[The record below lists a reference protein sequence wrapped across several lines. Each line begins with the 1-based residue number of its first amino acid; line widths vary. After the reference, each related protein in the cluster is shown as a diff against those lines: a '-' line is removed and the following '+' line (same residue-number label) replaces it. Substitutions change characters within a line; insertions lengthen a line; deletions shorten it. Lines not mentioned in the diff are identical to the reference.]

1 MIALVLLFLF
11 LAVFYGAIAAL
22 FGGVAALIL
31 FAPVLPVLF
40 TLKDFRVGLIA
51 LMLITPFQNTPFL
64 PSFTGF
70 NIVNYL
76 TAATLGSLL
85 LAHMMG
91 RVKLAPF
98 PRYVWWLYAIPVFL
112 AGINGLSHLKEV
124 AFIFDPITVAVYA
137 TPKKYLAEMVIKPS
151 LLLLVAWM
159 LGTAIL
165 NAKRPRLLLVPIV
178 LGPVFPALTVL
189 VYLPLMGYDLQF
201 LASASPHARTVLDRI
216 GLHANELGLLLALG
230 LSIQLFMLPE
240 VTGKAR
246 MALLA
251 CMAIVGAALVLTF
264 SRGSYLA
271 ALVPMLFFLITLRKI
286 SFYLV
291 IGIGLASVA
300 MLFGDAIWA
309 RISTGWAAAPVAH
322 FSAGGGMSGEEL
334 SAGRFWLW
342 GKLFPDVWNSPIV
355 GSGVGSTVW
364 TDAAHS
370 GMVRVGHPHN
380 LYLRALLDMG
390 MLGLL
395 LLLLFYWKV
404 FGYFRMLSKR
414 DDIDPLFRAA
424 FKGIMFG
431 FVGFLA
437 AGMVGANYVTDQ
449 PQTYLW
455 LMFGAGMAFLTKS
468 GQREARQA
476 EAGAEAAGNSDS
488 APSPLL
494 AYRRP

>member
-11 LAVFYGAIAAL
+11 LAFFYGAIAAL
-22 FGGVAALIL
+22 YGGVAALIL
-31 FAPVLPVLF
+31 FAPVLPIIF
-40 TLKDFRVGLIA
+40 TLMDFRVGLIA

-98 PRYVWWLYAIPVFL
+98 PRYVWWLYVIPVCL
-112 AGINGLSHLKEV
+112 AGINGLSHLHEV
-124 AFIFDPITVAVYA
+124 AYSFDPITVAVYE
-137 TPKKYLAEMVIKPS
+137 TPKKYLAELVIKPS
-151 LLLLVAWM
+151 LLLMVAWM

-165 NAKRPRLLLVPIV
+165 NTKRPRLLLVPVV
-178 LGPVFPALTVL
+178 LGPVLPALSVL
-189 VYLPLMGYDLQF
+189 VYLPLMGYDLHF
-201 LASASPHARTVLDRI
+201 LASASPLARMVMNKI

-230 LSIQLFMLPE
+230 LSVQLFMLPV

-246 MALLA
+246 FALLA
-251 CMAIVGAALVLTF
+251 CMAMVGTALVLTF

-271 ALVPMLFFLITLRKI
+271 ALVPLLFFLITLRKV

-291 IGIGLASVA
+291 ISVGLASVA
-300 MLFGDAIWA
+300 MLFGDAIWE
-309 RISTGWAAAPVAH
+309 RITTGTAAAPVAH
-322 FSAGGGMSGEEL
+322 FSTGGGMSGEEL
-334 SAGRFWLW
+334 SAGRFWIW
-342 GKLFPDVWNSPIV
+342 EKLFPDVWNSPIV

-370 GMVRVGHPHN
+370 GMIRVGHPHN
-380 LYLRALLDMG
+380 LYLRTMLDMG
-390 MLGLL
+390 MAGLIL
-395 LLLLFYWKV
+395 VLLFYKNV
-404 FGYFRMLSKR
+404 FGHFRMLSNR
-414 DDIDPLFRAA
+414 EDIDPLFRAA

-431 FVGFLA
+431 FVGFLV

-455 LMFGAGMAFLTKS
+455 LMFGAGLAFLSK
-468 GQREARQA
+468 GGRLEAQRGDVGVPATA
-476 EAGAEAAGNSDS
+476 TSDTASS
-488 APSPLL
+488 AQL
-494 AYRRP
+494 ACRRP